1 MLKIKGAEDLNGFL
15 DEGTEFSGELRFRDV
30 LRIDGRAKGRIVS
43 DNTLIIGETG
53 FVDAEIDCG
62 VVSIRG
68 RVSGEVRGRQRIE
81 LLSGCRVQARLV
93 SPKLLIEDGA
103 FFEGDCQMGEPPAG
117 FAPRAETQGRERNDK
132 P

>member
-15 DEGTEFSGELRFRDV
+15 DVGTEFSGELRFRDV
-30 LRIDGRAKGRIVS
+30 LRIDGHAKGRIVS
-43 DNTLIIGETG
+43 DNMLIIGETG

-81 LLSGCRVQARLV
+81 LLSGCRVQGRLV

-103 FFEGDCQMGEPPAG
+103 FFEGDCQMGEPPEG
-117 FAPRAETQGRERNDK
+117 FKPRDATRTRESD
-132 P
+132 PSI

>member
-1 MLKIKGAEDLNGFL
+1 MPKIKGAEDLNGFL
-15 DEGTEFSGELRFRDV
+15 DVGTEFSGELRFRDV
-30 LRIDGRAKGRIVS
+30 LRIDGHAKGRIVS
-43 DNTLIIGETG
+43 DNMLIIGETG

-103 FFEGDCQMGEPPAG
+103 FFEGDCQMGEPPEG
-117 FAPRAETQGRERNDK
+117 FKPRDATRTRESD
-132 P
+132 PSI